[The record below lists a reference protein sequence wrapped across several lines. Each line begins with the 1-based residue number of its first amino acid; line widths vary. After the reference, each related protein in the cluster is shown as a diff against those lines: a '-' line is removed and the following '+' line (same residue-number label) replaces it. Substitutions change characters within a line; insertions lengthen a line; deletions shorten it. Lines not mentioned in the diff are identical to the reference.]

1 MGFQE
6 IEERKIKPSIL
17 PLYPHF
23 SAISLWIDC
32 KSGPVREGIF
42 PSLILT
48 FFFLFF
54 CFFSSRASKK
64 GTGAILPSL
73 IFQIFPT
80 NPLIQAVWILR

>member
-48 FFFLFF
+48 FFFSVFLFF
-54 CFFSSRASKK
+54 F
-64 GTGAILPSL
+64 
-73 IFQIFPT
+73 
-80 NPLIQAVWILR
+80 V

>member
-48 FFFLFF
+48 FFFFS
-54 CFFSSRASKK
+54 SSRASKK

-80 NPLIQAVWILR
+80 NPLIQAIWILR

>member
-48 FFFLFF
+48 SSFFP
-54 CFFSSRASKK
+54 SRASKK

>member
-48 FFFLFF
+48 FFF
-54 CFFSSRASKK
+54 S
-64 GTGAILPSL
+64 I
-73 IFQIFPT
+73 
-80 NPLIQAVWILR
+80 